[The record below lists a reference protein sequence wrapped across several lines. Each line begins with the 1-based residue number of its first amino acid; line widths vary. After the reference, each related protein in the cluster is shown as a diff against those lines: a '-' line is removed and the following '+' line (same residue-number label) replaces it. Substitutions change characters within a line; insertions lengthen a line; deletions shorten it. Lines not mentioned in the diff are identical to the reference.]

1 MFWAMIK
8 LFFSFGIVCGLI
20 FLSSKIMRQ
29 SLHLPQHRT
38 KMKVLDQIKVS
49 PKTTLSIVKVGSDYL
64 LIGSGDQQ
72 CSLLKQLD
80 PTDCNDFEQ
89 KIENDQISVKSW
101 DDLLGIFLKRSQNEK
116 EKE

>member
-8 LFFSFGIVCGLI
+8 LFFSFGVVCGLI
-20 FLSSKIMRQ
+20 FLCSKVAQQ

-38 KMKVLDQIKVS
+38 RMKVLDQLKVS

-72 CSLLKQLD
+72 CSLIKQLN
-80 PTDCNDFEQ
+80 PEDCVEFEQ
-89 KIENDQISVKSW
+89 KIENDQISVKSLEN
-101 DDLLGIFLKRSQNEK
+101 LLDVFRKRSQNEK
-116 EKE
+116 EEE